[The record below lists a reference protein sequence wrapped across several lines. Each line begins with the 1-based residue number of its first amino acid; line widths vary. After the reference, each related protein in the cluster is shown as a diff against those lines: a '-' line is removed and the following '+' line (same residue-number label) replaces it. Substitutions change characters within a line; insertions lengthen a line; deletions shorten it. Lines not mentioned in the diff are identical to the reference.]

1 MITKLE
7 NRFED
12 LKEKFSKEEIVLIFA
27 KFESE
32 KILQEVELSFRLLE
46 NIDNK
51 HTVKKQVTA
60 LLKQVKEF
68 DEFLA
73 DLIEEKHSSTI

>member
-27 KFESE
+27 KFECE
-32 KILQEVELSFRLLE
+32 NLLE
-46 NIDNK
+46 QTTLSLKLLKNIDKNDPLK
-51 HTVKKQVTA
+51 HRFTSLHKQV
-60 LLKQVKEF
+60 VEF

-73 DLIEEKHSSTI
+73 DLIEEKHHII

>member
-12 LKEKFSKEEIVLIFA
+12 LKEKFSNDQIVLIFA

-51 HTVKKQVTA
+51 HAVKKQVSA

-73 DLIEEKHSSTI
+73 DLIEEKHHTV